1 MSEPLVT
8 YVQDHLA
15 GASHALDLLH
25 WMSDAHKDDS
35 LGTFARALHA
45 EITEDRNV
53 LVRIAQRIG
62 AGSSAS
68 KEIGAWLSE
77 KISRLKFA
85 NQGSTTI
92 GTFESLEFLVLGI
105 HGKRALWQ
113 ALAVT
118 ARSDTRL
125 EGVDYARLVSRAE
138 MQEARVDDK
147 RLEIAGPALRKAR

>member
-62 AGSSAS
+62 AGSSA
-68 KEIGAWLSE
+68 
-77 KISRLKFA
+77 RLA
-85 NQGSTTI
+85 RSNLWNSWCSGST
-92 GTFESLEFLVLGI
+92 GSG
-105 HGKRALWQ
+105 ALWQ